1 MCLIDYY
8 FAAARGVQYGD
19 GLHVCLPVFPLGY
32 IKTTWPNFLNF
43 LCVTWG
49 RSSCDDSGICSMLR
63 TAGFVD
69 DVLFSHNGHCGI
81 GIIYVSAILEQ
92 VVINFQHIRQVW
104 PS

>member
-1 MCLIDYY
+1 
-8 FAAARGVQYGD
+8 
-19 GLHVCLPVFPLGY
+19 
-32 IKTTWPNFLNF
+32 
-43 LCVTWG
+43 
-49 RSSCDDSGICSMLR
+49 MLR